1 MKVTK
6 LKSTEVAQMKRNR
19 VTAESYTNSQI
30 PKEEGIAMTSRK
42 FSRKRIGQALGLLV
56 LGLTL
61 LVTAYSVTATNGAH
75 PDSETPG
82 SENLFIFSPIYDSG
96 LQKDI
101 REEIVEVARRAI
113 DHNYRPLYYLNEAGE
128 NPELPGYKK
137 GDKIEEPTASNF
149 KAILADEVKG
159 ILFVTSHGLKGGL
172 LVEALPMASEQDC
185 KNRVNDYVSNRVF
198 DAGELD
204 CGNYVYS
211 QVGNRQILRWGII
224 IKKDAIRRYFRDSET
239 IVHISA
245 CNSWALR
252 DAFENVRDFFG
263 FDGTCPTD
271 RALEATKLL
280 WGRLHGEE
288 GQGTQRP
295 ATVAGAGLPNGLR
308 HHHRANTLDTVLS
321 PAVKQHEPPK
331 DKEFVVPVNVKGKVI
346 FDTKMDWTVD
356 PAAVIT
362 VAGCDARILNP
373 TWTKVLDPK
382 GVISAFI
389 LDFALELNTEGEAT
403 LTVHQDQARA
413 ERDFQNNLD
422 GNQNPAGKDHIGP
435 NRDDFVWKVKC
446 VKKSGTS
453 FSFTVPVGTGGSC
466 KAKTPELGSIQ
477 ISEIWATVTNC
488 KTGQPLPQGT
498 PVTFTVNLKPG
509 KEKAEHISD
518 IESITVSAPDFEAT
532 TVQGPFTAIKVS
544 IPGPSPITIQVINLG
559 TVCLKPK

>member
-1 MKVTK
+1 M
-6 LKSTEVAQMKRNR
+6 
-19 VTAESYTNSQI
+19 
-30 PKEEGIAMTSRK
+30 
-42 FSRKRIGQALGLLV
+42 
-56 LGLTL
+56 
-61 LVTAYSVTATNGAH
+61 
-75 PDSETPG
+75 
-82 SENLFIFSPIYDSG
+82 
-96 LQKDI
+96 
-101 REEIVEVARRAI
+101 
-113 DHNYRPLYYLNEAGE
+113 
-128 NPELPGYKK
+128 
-137 GDKIEEPTASNF
+137 
-149 KAILADEVKG
+149 
-159 ILFVTSHGLKGGL
+159 
-172 LVEALPMASEQDC
+172 
-185 KNRVNDYVSNRVF
+185 
-198 DAGELD
+198 
-204 CGNYVYS
+204 
-211 QVGNRQILRWGII
+211 
-224 IKKDAIRRYFRDSET
+224 
-239 IVHISA
+239 
-245 CNSWALR
+245 
-252 DAFENVRDFFG
+252 
-263 FDGTCPTD
+263 
-271 RALEATKLL
+271 
-280 WGRLHGEE
+280 
-288 GQGTQRP
+288 
-295 ATVAGAGLPNGLR
+295 
-308 HHHRANTLDTVLS
+308 
-321 PAVKQHEPPK
+321 
-331 DKEFVVPVNVKGKVI
+331 PVNVKGKVI